1 MKDIPSEQR
10 RRLLLAAGALA
21 AGACIP
27 PGVAHA
33 VSLSLPLVNLLKR
46 YQASIVPNPLNPYF
60 LPQGGPVTG
69 TGLAPALAAR
79 ARPLGAA
86 APAAA
91 SSGGPGL
98 VAGTQ
103 VSTLV
108 LYDTTGP
115 WGWLGEVYA
124 TMAGNLASHFG
135 AWTAMPVVS
144 YTAGTL
150 QQYSACIYV
159 GSTYDEPLP
168 TAFLTDVYAGTT
180 NVIWIYDNIWQ
191 LTATQPQFAVKYG
204 FMPATFDYSQVAA
217 VTYKSQSLKR
227 YGANPDGIM
236 GYSGVAAPATVLA
249 TCVRADGTTFPWAVR
264 AGNLTYIGEI
274 PFAYMSEG
282 DRYLIFC
289 DLLFDALAPT
299 TATRHRALVRLEDL
313 HPMSDPTAA
322 LQAAEWLSTNG
333 IPFGFQIT
341 ARYLDPNGYYTGG
354 VPQDVP
360 LHTQPLM
367 VAAIRTMQL
376 LGGVMFHHGYTHQYS
391 NTPNPYTAVT
401 GDDCEF
407 YRITSDPSNGA
418 LTYVGPLPGD
428 TDSSWAQGRF
438 NSYAAEMT
446 ASGLTMPQISTFPD
460 YAASV
465 PDYQAE
471 ARTFAVRAER
481 SLYFPGVLTNQTID
495 YTRPAGQYVPYSVA
509 DVYGSKVLPD
519 TLGGIDP
526 SVYNNIPPR
535 LPADIIADGQ
545 RTLVVRD
552 GVASF
557 FYNSEDPI
565 SYLQQTVQGLQGL
578 GYQFVSPLDV

>member
-1 MKDIPSEQR
+1 MKEIESKQR
-10 RRLLLAAGALA
+10 RKLLLLGGALA
-21 AGACIP
+21 AQACLPIRVARALTLP
-27 PGVAHA
+27 P
-33 VSLSLPLVNLLKR
+33 LLGLLGR
-46 YQASIVPNPLNPYF
+46 YTASIVPTPLNPYF
-60 LPQGGPVTG
+60 VPQGGPLT
-69 TGLAPALAAR
+69 
-79 ARPLGAA
+79 GAA
-86 APAAA
+86 SAAGLLASVPFPAGAPRTA
-91 SSGGPGL
+91 SFSGPGL

-115 WGWLGEVYA
+115 WGWLGEIYA
-124 TMAGNLASHFG
+124 TMVGNLASHFG
-135 AWTAMPVVS
+135 GWTAMPVAS

-150 QQYSACIYV
+150 QQYSACIYI
-159 GSTYDEPLP
+159 GSTYGEPLP
-168 TAFLTDVYAGTT
+168 AAFLTDVYAATT

-191 LTATQPQFAVKYG
+191 LTSSQPQFAVQYG
-204 FMPATFDYSQVAA
+204 FMPSTFDSSSVAA
-217 VTYKSQSLKR
+217 VTYKSQSVKR
-227 YGANPDGIM
+227 YSANAAGIM
-236 GYSGVAAPATVLA
+236 GYSTVAAPATVLA
-249 TCVRADGTTFPWAVR
+249 ECVRADGTTFPWAVR
-264 AGNLTYIGEI
+264 SGNLTYIGEI
-274 PFAYMSEG
+274 PFSYVTEG

-299 TATRHRALVRLEDL
+299 TATRHRALVRLEDI
-313 HPMSDPTAA
+313 HPLSDPAA
-322 LQAAEWLSTNG
+322 LLQAAEWLSSNG

-360 LHTQPLM
+360 LHTSPLM
-367 VAAIRTMQL
+367 VAAIDTMQL
-376 LGGVMFHHGYTHQYS
+376 LGGVMIHHGYTHQYS
-391 NTPNPYTAVT
+391 NVANPYTAVT

-407 YRITSDPSNGA
+407 YRITADPISGA
-418 LTYVGPLPGD
+418 LTFVGPLPGD

-438 NSYAAEMT
+438 ASYAAEMA
-446 ASGLTMPQISTFPD
+446 ASGLTMPGISTFPD

-471 ARTFAVRAER
+471 AQTFAVRAER
-481 SLYFPGVLTNQTID
+481 SLYFPGVLTGQTID
-495 YTRPAGQYVPYSVA
+495 YTRAAGQYVPYSVQ

-526 SVYNNIPPR
+526 EVFFNIPPR

-557 FYNSEDPI
+557 FYNPEDPI
-565 SYLQQTVQGLQGL
+565 SYLQQTVQGLQSL